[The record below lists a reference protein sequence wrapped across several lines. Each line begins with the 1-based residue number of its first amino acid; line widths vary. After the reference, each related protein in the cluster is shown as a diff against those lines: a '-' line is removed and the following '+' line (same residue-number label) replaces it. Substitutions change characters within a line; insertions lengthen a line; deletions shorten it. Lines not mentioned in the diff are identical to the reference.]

1 MDDSLS
7 TLVNETQMDY
17 DEEMYTID
25 LNLSNDMREK
35 YSIISLVCC
44 LILNIILII
53 NINNDIGINIFLCI
67 LNNLFLVLP
76 IIFFYKNKY
85 NKLIKENIV
94 LIILLIISVLF
105 EIIMSIII
113 DKNKLTLIMILII
126 KNIIVIYYI
135 LKVNNLLENNN
146 M

>member
-53 NINNDIGINIFLCI
+53 NINNDIGI
-67 LNNLFLVLP
+67 
-76 IIFFYKNKY
+76 
-85 NKLIKENIV
+85 
-94 LIILLIISVLF
+94 
-105 EIIMSIII
+105 
-113 DKNKLTLIMILII
+113 
-126 KNIIVIYYI
+126 
-135 LKVNNLLENNN
+135 
-146 M
+146 

>member
-126 KNIIVIYYI
+126 KNIILIYYI